1 MITITAILRARKG
14 TETTLHQALLAVAAN
29 VARDEP
35 DTIDFFIAQGRDD
48 PTIFTTYERF
58 TDEAAMDR
66 HNGSDAVAA
75 FFKVAAPILD
85 GDVILHT
92 CREVSTKR

>member
-14 TETTLHQALLAVAAN
+14 TEATLHHALLAVAAN
-29 VARDEP
+29 VARNEP
-35 DTIDFFIAQGRDD
+35 DTTDFFIAQGRDD
-48 PTIFTTYERF
+48 PTVFTTYERF

>member
-14 TETTLHQALLAVAAN
+14 TEETMERGLLDVADH
-29 VARDEP
+29 VAKNEP
-35 DTIDFFIAQGRDD
+35 DTVAFFISRSRDD
-48 PTIFTTYERF
+48 PAVFTTYERF

-66 HNGSDAVAA
+66 HNNSTAVAA

-92 CREVSTKR
+92 CHEVSVKP

>member
-14 TETTLHQALLAVAAN
+14 AEATLRQALLDVAAH
-29 VARDEP
+29 VARNEP
-35 DTIDFFIAQGRDD
+35 DTVDFFISQGRDD
-48 PTIFTTYERF
+48 PTVLTTYERF

-85 GDVILHT
+85 GEVVLHT
-92 CREVSTKR
+92 CREASSKR

>member
-14 TETTLHQALLAVAAN
+14 AEETMRQALLDVAAH
-29 VARDEP
+29 VAKNEP
-35 DTIDFFIAQGRDD
+35 DTVDFFISQARDD
-48 PTIFTTYERF
+48 PAVFTTYERF

-66 HNGSDAVAA
+66 HNGSAAVAA

-92 CREVSTKR
+92 CREASAKR